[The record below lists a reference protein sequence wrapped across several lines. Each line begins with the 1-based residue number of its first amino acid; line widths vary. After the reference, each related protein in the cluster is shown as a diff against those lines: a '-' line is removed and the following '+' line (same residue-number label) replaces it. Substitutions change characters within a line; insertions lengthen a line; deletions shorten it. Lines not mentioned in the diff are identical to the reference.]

1 MYQPR
6 GVGLIHTQ
14 HKPGKA
20 HYTHASW
27 EGRKDYLLKK
37 ALKSSA
43 GTVAATRR
51 ERPVCTD
58 FRLVSRSGTY
68 AGAVT
73 EPQPPTG
80 RSTAAQPVPPTGK
93 PVKTA
98 AFFDLDKTVIA
109 KSSTLAFSKP
119 FFEQGLINR
128 RAVLKSAY
136 AQFLFLMSGA
146 DHDQMDRMR
155 SYLTNMCTGWDVE
168 QVKSI
173 VGETL
178 HDIVNPLVFAEAADL
193 IADHKLCG
201 RDVVIVSAS
210 GEEIVAPIARALGA
224 THAMA
229 TRMVVEDGRYTGE
242 IAFYCY
248 GDGKAEAIRQL
259 AAREGYALEH
269 CYAYSDSITDLP
281 MLEIVGHPTVVNPDR
296 ALRKE
301 AAARGWPVLTFSR
314 PVSLRDR
321 IPAPSG
327 AAMATTAAVGVSAL
341 AAGALTYSLLRRFA
355 F

>member
-1 MYQPR
+1 MTSPD
-6 GVGLIHTQ
+6 
-14 HKPGKA
+14 PA
-20 HYTHASW
+20 AA
-27 EGRKDYLLKK
+27 GRP
-37 ALKSSA
+37 SA
-43 GTVAATRR
+43 GG
-51 ERPVCTD
+51 PD
-58 FRLVSRSGTY
+58 H
-68 AGAVT
+68 
-73 EPQPPTG
+73 TG
-80 RSTAAQPVPPTGK
+80 QPVR
-93 PVKTA
+93 TA

-119 FFEQGLINR
+119 FFSQGLINR
-128 RAVLKSAY
+128 RAVLKSSY

-155 SYLTNMCTGWDVE
+155 SYLTNMCAGWDVE

-178 HDIVNPLVFAEAADL
+178 HDIVDPLVFAEAAEL

-201 RDVVIVSAS
+201 RDVVVVSAS

-229 TRMVVEDGRYTGE
+229 TRMVVEDGKYTGE
-242 IAFYCY
+242 IEFYCY
-248 GDGKAEAIRQL
+248 GAGKVEAIRAL
-259 AAREGYALEH
+259 AAREGYALQH

-281 MLEIVGHPTVVNPDR
+281 MLEAVGHPTVVNPDR

-301 AAARGWPVLTFSR
+301 ATARGWPVRAFSK

-321 IPAPSG
+321 LPAPS
-327 AAMATTAAVGVSAL
+327 TAAVATSAAVGMSAL

>member
-1 MYQPR
+1 MGASTACRRKHRIAGKIAVTGTCRELPICTLCRLLSRTRPYA
-6 GVGLIHTQ
+6 GVVPAPEPAANGLIAPQTET
-14 HKPGKA
+14 PLG
-20 HYTHASW
+20 
-27 EGRKDYLLKK
+27 
-37 ALKSSA
+37 
-43 GTVAATRR
+43 
-51 ERPVCTD
+51 RPV
-58 FRLVSRSGTY
+58 R
-68 AGAVT
+68 
-73 EPQPPTG
+73 
-80 RSTAAQPVPPTGK
+80 
-93 PVKTA
+93 TA

-119 FFEQGLINR
+119 FFDQGLINR
-128 RAVLKSAY
+128 RAVLKSTY

-155 SYLTNMCTGWDVE
+155 SYVTTMCTGWDVE

-178 HDIVNPLVFAEAADL
+178 HDIVDPLVFAEAAEL

-201 RDVVIVSAS
+201 RDVVVVSAS

-248 GDGKAEAIRQL
+248 GEGKVEAIRQL
-259 AAREGYALEH
+259 AAREGYALEY

-281 MLEIVGHPTVVNPDR
+281 MLEAVGHPTVVNPDR
-296 ALRKE
+296 TLRKE
-301 AAARGWPVLTFSR
+301 AAARGWPVLTFSK

-327 AAMATTAAVGVSAL
+327 AAVATTAAVGVSAL

>member
-1 MYQPR
+1 MLTLVTASDQAA
-6 GVGLIHTQ
+6 GELIAQ
-14 HKPGKA
+14 Q
-20 HYTHASW
+20 
-27 EGRKDYLLKK
+27 
-37 ALKSSA
+37 
-43 GTVAATRR
+43 
-51 ERPVCTD
+51 
-58 FRLVSRSGTY
+58 SG
-68 AGAVT
+68 
-73 EPQPPTG
+73 PQG
-80 RSTAAQPVPPTGK
+80 GQPVR
-93 PVKTA
+93 TA

-119 FFEQGLINR
+119 FFDQGLLNR
-128 RAVLKSAY
+128 RTVLKSTY

-155 SYLTNMCTGWDVE
+155 SYITNMCTGWDVE

-178 HDIVNPLVFAEAADL
+178 HDIVDPLVFAEAAEL

-201 RDVVIVSAS
+201 RDVVVVSAS

-229 TRMVVEDGRYTGE
+229 TRMVVEEGRYTGD

-248 GDGKAEAIRQL
+248 GEGKVEAIRAL
-259 AAREGYALEH
+259 AAREGYALDH
-269 CYAYSDSITDLP
+269 CYAYSDSITDIP
-281 MLEIVGHPTVVNPDR
+281 MLEAVGHPAAVNPDR
-296 ALRKE
+296 GLRKE
-301 AAARGWPVLTFSR
+301 AASRGWPVLTFTR

-327 AAMATTAAVGVSAL
+327 AAVATTAAVGISAL
-341 AAGALTYSLLRRFA
+341 AAGALTYSLLRRFTS
-355 F
+355 

>member
-1 MYQPR
+1 MR
-6 GVGLIHTQ
+6 
-14 HKPGKA
+14 
-20 HYTHASW
+20 
-27 EGRKDYLLKK
+27 
-37 ALKSSA
+37 
-43 GTVAATRR
+43 
-51 ERPVCTD
+51 
-58 FRLVSRSGTY
+58 
-68 AGAVT
+68 
-73 EPQPPTG
+73 
-80 RSTAAQPVPPTGK
+80 
-93 PVKTA
+93 TA

-119 FFEQGLINR
+119 FFDQGLINR
-128 RAVLKSAY
+128 QTVLKSAY

-155 SYLTNMCTGWDVE
+155 SYITNMCTGWNVE

-173 VGETL
+173 VAETL
-178 HDIVNPLVFAEAADL
+178 HDIVDPLVFAEAANL

-201 RDVVIVSAS
+201 RDVVVVSAS

-229 TRMVVEDGRYTGE
+229 TRMVVEDGKYTGE
-242 IAFYCY
+242 VAFYCY
-248 GDGKAEAIRQL
+248 GEGKVEAIREL
-259 AAREGYALEH
+259 AAREGYSLEH

-281 MLEIVGHPTVVNPDR
+281 MLEAVGHPTVVNPDR

-301 AAARGWPVLTFSR
+301 AAARGWPARTFSR
-314 PVSLRDR
+314 PVPLRGR

-327 AAMATTAAVGVSAL
+327 AAVATTVAVGASAL

-355 F
+355 L

>member
-1 MYQPR
+1 ML
-6 GVGLIHTQ
+6 GVVTATDPAAAGGLVPQTN
-14 HKPGKA
+14 
-20 HYTHASW
+20 S
-27 EGRKDYLLKK
+27 
-37 ALKSSA
+37 KS
-43 GTVAATRR
+43 G
-51 ERPVCTD
+51 
-58 FRLVSRSGTY
+58 
-68 AGAVT
+68 
-73 EPQPPTG
+73 
-80 RSTAAQPVPPTGK
+80 QPVR
-93 PVKTA
+93 TA

-119 FFEQGLINR
+119 FFDQGLINR
-128 RAVLKSAY
+128 RAVLKSTY

-146 DHDQMDRMR
+146 DHEQMDRMR
-155 SYLTNMCTGWDVE
+155 NYITNMCTGWDVA
-168 QVKSI
+168 QIKSI

-178 HDIVNPLVFAEAADL
+178 HEIVDPLVFAEAANL

-201 RDVVIVSAS
+201 RDVVVVSAS

-229 TRMVVEDGRYTGE
+229 TRMVVEDGKYTGGV
-242 IAFYCY
+242 AFYCY
-248 GDGKAEAIRQL
+248 GDGKAEAIREL
-259 AAREGYALEH
+259 AAREGYALEY

-281 MLEIVGHPTVVNPDR
+281 MLEAVGHPTVVNPDR

-301 AAARGWPVLTFSR
+301 SASRGWPVLTFSR

-327 AAMATTAAVGVSAL
+327 AAVATTAAVGVSAL

>member
-1 MYQPR
+1 MSHGRPYACA
-6 GVGLIHTQ
+6 VT
-14 HKPGKA
+14 
-20 HYTHASW
+20 AS
-27 EGRKDYLLKK
+27 EP
-37 ALKSSA
+37 A
-43 GTVAATRR
+43 
-51 ERPVCTD
+51 
-58 FRLVSRSGTY
+58 
-68 AGAVT
+68 AGASDA
-73 EPQPPTG
+73 PQT
-80 RSTAAQPVPPTGK
+80 TAAADEPVR
-93 PVKTA
+93 TA

-119 FFEQGLINR
+119 FFEQGLMNR
-128 RAVLKSAY
+128 RAVLKSTY

-146 DHDQMDRMR
+146 DRDQMDRMR
-155 SYLTNMCTGWDVE
+155 SYVTNMCTGWDVE

-178 HDIVNPLVFAEAADL
+178 HDIVNPLVFAEAAEL

-201 RDVVIVSAS
+201 RDVVVVSAS

-248 GDGKAEAIRQL
+248 GEGKAAAIREL

-269 CYAYSDSITDLP
+269 CYAYSDSSTDLP
-281 MLEIVGHPTVVNPDR
+281 MLEAVGHPAVVNPDR

-301 AAARGWPVLTFSR
+301 ASARGWPVLSFSK

>member
-1 MYQPR
+1 M
-6 GVGLIHTQ
+6 LTIHTQ
-14 HKPGKA
+14 WRPG
-20 HYTHASW
+20 ASPADQAKQ
-27 EGRKDYLLKK
+27 EIAKNCADTDRCRELPICTLRRQLSRTGAY
-37 ALKSSA
+37 A
-43 GTVAATRR
+43 GVVTASDLDAGELVVPQNESTND
-51 ERPVCTD
+51 RPV
-58 FRLVSRSGTY
+58 R
-68 AGAVT
+68 
-73 EPQPPTG
+73 
-80 RSTAAQPVPPTGK
+80 
-93 PVKTA
+93 TA
-98 AFFDLDKTVIA
+98 AFFDLDKTVLA

-119 FFEQGLINR
+119 FFDQGLINR
-128 RAVLKSAY
+128 RAVLKSTY

-155 SYLTNMCTGWDVE
+155 SYVTNMCTGWDVE

-178 HDIVNPLVFAEAADL
+178 HDIVDPLVFAEAADL

-201 RDVVIVSAS
+201 RDIVVVSAS

-229 TRMVVEDGRYTGE
+229 TRMVVEDGRYTGD

-248 GDGKAEAIRQL
+248 GEGKAEAIRAL

-281 MLEIVGHPTVVNPDR
+281 MLEAVGHPTVVNPDR
-296 ALRKE
+296 TLRKE
-301 AAARGWPVLTFSR
+301 SAARGWPVLTFSK

-327 AAMATTAAVGVSAL
+327 AAVATTAAVGISAL

>member
-1 MYQPR
+1 M
-6 GVGLIHTQ
+6 L
-14 HKPGKA
+14 A
-20 HYTHASW
+20 
-27 EGRKDYLLKK
+27 
-37 ALKSSA
+37 
-43 GTVAATRR
+43 
-51 ERPVCTD
+51 
-58 FRLVSRSGTY
+58 
-68 AGAVT
+68 AVT
-73 EPQPPTG
+73 VSDGPADAVAPHDPPTEAG
-80 RSTAAQPVPPTGK
+80 QPIR
-93 PVKTA
+93 TA

-119 FFEQGLINR
+119 FFAQGLLNR
-128 RAVLKSAY
+128 RAVLKSTY

-155 SYLTNMCTGWDVE
+155 TYLTDMCAGWDVE
-168 QVKSI
+168 QVRSV

-178 HDIVNPLVFAEAADL
+178 HDIVDPLVFSEAANL

-201 RDVVIVSAS
+201 RDVVVVSAS

-229 TRMVVEDGRYTGE
+229 TRMVVEDGKYTGE

-248 GDGKAEAIRQL
+248 GEGKVEVIREL

-281 MLEIVGHPTVVNPDR
+281 MLESVGHPSVVNPDR

-301 AAARGWPVLTFSR
+301 AGSRDWPVLTFNR
-314 PVSLRDR
+314 PVPLLNRFQ
-321 IPAPSG
+321 APSG
-327 AAMATTAAVGVSAL
+327 AAVATTMAVGLSAL
-341 AAGALTYSLLRRFA
+341 AGGALTYALLRKVLFRGIS
-355 F
+355 

>member
-1 MYQPR
+1 MLD
-6 GVGLIHTQ
+6 GVTVSE
-14 HKPGKA
+14 PA
-20 HYTHASW
+20 
-27 EGRKDYLLKK
+27 
-37 ALKSSA
+37 A
-43 GTVAATRR
+43 GQFVTPQTETADV
-51 ERPVCTD
+51 RPV
-58 FRLVSRSGTY
+58 R
-68 AGAVT
+68 
-73 EPQPPTG
+73 
-80 RSTAAQPVPPTGK
+80 
-93 PVKTA
+93 TA

-119 FFEQGLINR
+119 FFDQGLINR
-128 RAVLKSAY
+128 RAVLKSTY

-155 SYLTNMCTGWDVE
+155 NYVTNMCAGWDVE

-178 HDIVNPLVFAEAADL
+178 HDIVDPLVFAEAASL

-201 RDVVIVSAS
+201 RDIVVVSAS
-210 GEEIVAPIARALGA
+210 GEEIVAPIAHALGA

-229 TRMVVEDGRYTGE
+229 TRMVVDDGKYTGQV
-242 IAFYCY
+242 AFYCY
-248 GDGKAEAIRQL
+248 GEGKVEAIREL

-281 MLEIVGHPTVVNPDR
+281 MLGAVGHPTVVNPDR

-301 AAARGWPVLTFSR
+301 SAARGWPVLTFSR
-314 PVSLRDR
+314 PVPLRDR
-321 IPAPSG
+321 LPAPSG
-327 AAMATTAAVGVSAL
+327 AAVATTAAVGISAL

>member
-1 MYQPR
+1 M
-6 GVGLIHTQ
+6 L
-14 HKPGKA
+14 A
-20 HYTHASW
+20 HVSAS
-27 EGRKDYLLKK
+27 DPV
-37 ALKSSA
+37 A
-43 GTVAATRR
+43 GEPIAPQAGPTDG
-51 ERPVCTD
+51 RPV
-58 FRLVSRSGTY
+58 R
-68 AGAVT
+68 
-73 EPQPPTG
+73 
-80 RSTAAQPVPPTGK
+80 
-93 PVKTA
+93 TA

-119 FFEQGLINR
+119 FFDQGLLNR
-128 RAVLKSAY
+128 RAVLKSTY

-155 SYLTNMCTGWDVE
+155 SYVTNMCTGWDVE

-178 HDIVNPLVFAEAADL
+178 HDIVDPLVFAEAAEL

-201 RDVVIVSAS
+201 RDVVVVSAS

-248 GDGKAEAIRQL
+248 GEGKVEAIRAL
-259 AAREGYALEH
+259 AAREGYALDH
-269 CYAYSDSITDLP
+269 CYAYSDSVTDIP
-281 MLEIVGHPTVVNPDR
+281 MLESVGHPTVVNPDR

-301 AAARGWPVLTFSR
+301 ALARGWPVLTFTK

-321 IPAPSG
+321 LPAAPSG
-327 AAMATTAAVGVSAL
+327 AAVATTAAVGMSAL
-341 AAGALTYSLLRRFA
+341 AAGALTYSLLRRFT

>member
-1 MYQPR
+1 MS
-6 GVGLIHTQ
+6 
-14 HKPGKA
+14 
-20 HYTHASW
+20 ASGPTA
-27 EGRKDYLLKK
+27 E
-37 ALKSSA
+37 A
-43 GTVAATRR
+43 GDA
-51 ERPVCTD
+51 
-58 FRLVSRSGTY
+58 
-68 AGAVT
+68 
-73 EPQPPTG
+73 PQ
-80 RSTAAQPVPPTGK
+80 TAASTDAPVR
-93 PVKTA
+93 TA

-119 FFEQGLINR
+119 FFEQGLLNR
-128 RAVLKSAY
+128 RAVLKSTY

-155 SYLTNMCTGWDVE
+155 AYVTNMCTGWDVE

-173 VGETL
+173 VSETL
-178 HDIVNPLVFAEAADL
+178 HDIVNPLVFAEAAEL

-201 RDVVIVSAS
+201 RDVVMVSAS

-229 TRMVVEDGRYTGE
+229 TRMVVEDGKYTGE

-248 GDGKAEAIRQL
+248 GEGKVAAIREL

-269 CYAYSDSITDLP
+269 SYAYSDSITDLP
-281 MLEIVGHPTVVNPDR
+281 MLEAVGHPSVVNPDR

-301 AAARGWPVLTFSR
+301 AVARGWPVLNFSN

-327 AAMATTAAVGVSAL
+327 AAVATTAAVGISAL
-341 AAGALTYSLLRRFA
+341 AAGALTYSLLRRFG

>member
-1 MYQPR
+1 MS
-6 GVGLIHTQ
+6 
-14 HKPGKA
+14 
-20 HYTHASW
+20 AS
-27 EGRKDYLLKK
+27 G
-37 ALKSSA
+37 SA
-43 GTVAATRR
+43 AEAPNASATGAPADG
-51 ERPVCTD
+51 PV
-58 FRLVSRSGTY
+58 R
-68 AGAVT
+68 
-73 EPQPPTG
+73 
-80 RSTAAQPVPPTGK
+80 
-93 PVKTA
+93 TA

-119 FFEQGLINR
+119 FFAQGLMNR
-128 RAVLKSAY
+128 RAVLKSTY

-155 SYLTNMCTGWDVE
+155 AYVTNMCAGWDVE

-178 HDIVNPLVFAEAADL
+178 HDVVTPLVFAEAAEL

-201 RDVVIVSAS
+201 RDVVMVSAS

-229 TRMVVEDGRYTGE
+229 TRMVVEDGKYTGE

-248 GDGKAEAIRQL
+248 GEGKVAAIREL

-269 CYAYSDSITDLP
+269 SYAYSDSITDLP
-281 MLEIVGHPTVVNPDR
+281 MLEAVGHPHVVNPDR
-296 ALRKE
+296 TLRKE
-301 AAARGWPVLTFSR
+301 AAARGWPVLDFSK

-327 AAMATTAAVGVSAL
+327 AAMATTAAVGISAL